1 MKRLLIIKNNYI
13 TTKINMNE
21 LEWYIDYLDFQMMMK
36 HKDNPMLE
44 IDNDYMILQSIKV
57 ILKHLSS
64 LEISSGN
71 NRGYGVH
78 NDSELIGLL
87 FQKNKHT
94 PHIATSIAEIEN
106 TSAI

>member
-1 MKRLLIIKNNYI
+1 
-13 TTKINMNE
+13 MNE

-57 ILKHLSS
+57 LLKHLHS
-64 LEISSGN
+64 LENSSGN
-71 NRGYGVH
+71 NGGLGVSQ
-78 NDSELIGLL
+78 DEPIGVDLL
-87 FQKNKHT
+87 SQKKINIPIIPT
-94 PHIATSIAEIEN
+94 NIAESES